1 MRIQMNNKN
10 LQQLDLL
17 GDRKLAAIMAYI
29 DYMID
34 NGAKQIN
41 IETRYE
47 KLEIATDNVLPR
59 EKMESAEYQGLVR
72 ALVEAFG
79 K

>member
-1 MRIQMNNKN
+1 MRRKN
-10 LQQLDLL
+10 HLHQLDLL
-17 GDRKLAAIMAYI
+17 GDRMLAATVAYI
-29 DYMID
+29 DYMIA
-34 NGAKQIN
+34 NGAKKIN
-41 IETRYE
+41 IETRGG
-47 KLEIATDNVLPR
+47 KFGISTDNVLPR